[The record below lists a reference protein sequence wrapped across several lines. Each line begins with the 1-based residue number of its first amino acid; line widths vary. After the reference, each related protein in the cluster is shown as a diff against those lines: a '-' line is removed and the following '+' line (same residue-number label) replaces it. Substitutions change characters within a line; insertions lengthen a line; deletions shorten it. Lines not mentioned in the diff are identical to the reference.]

1 MGLFLVGKFFVCCG
15 ALGLGLGLSCLGL
28 EPTLPSDLGLPF
40 PMNVTNG
47 SGLGFGFDSAI
58 CDGFDLGSLSMAYP
72 SVKQL
77 FQLQSIS
84 AVKT

>member
-15 ALGLGLGLSCLGL
+15 ALGLGLK
-28 EPTLPSDLGLPF
+28 PTLPSDSGLPF

-72 SVKQL
+72 SVKQW